1 MFIWKLNDLNEN
13 LNWSFLIFID
23 NFFLEIEFT
32 GLGCQ
37 VAAEQSRQLQ
47 LLPLP
52 FPIIDQWACPY
63 LRSEIGD
70 NPAIDLQLQLLHLPS
85 EIKRSR
91 ISQAKIVGF
100 SRLYCS
106 ILETTVG
113 VATFG
118 LEPPIRPGGRKEPAF
133 QIAEASQEK
142 RWKEKQNYNKTI
154 VKHRSKR
161 DKLNEA
167 THNCQ

>member
-1 MFIWKLNDLNEN
+1 MINELTTFKIRDCN
-13 LNWSFLIFID
+13 I
-23 NFFLEIEFT
+23 
-32 GLGCQ
+32 
-37 VAAEQSRQLQ
+37 R
-47 LLPLP
+47 
-52 FPIIDQWACPY
+52 
-63 LRSEIGD
+63 D
-70 NPAIDLQLQLLHLPS
+70 NPSIDLQLQLLGPLKIIHLPS

-133 QIAEASQEK
+133 KIAEA
-142 RWKEKQNYNKTI
+142 TI
-154 VKHRSKR
+154 
-161 DKLNEA
+161 
-167 THNCQ
+167 